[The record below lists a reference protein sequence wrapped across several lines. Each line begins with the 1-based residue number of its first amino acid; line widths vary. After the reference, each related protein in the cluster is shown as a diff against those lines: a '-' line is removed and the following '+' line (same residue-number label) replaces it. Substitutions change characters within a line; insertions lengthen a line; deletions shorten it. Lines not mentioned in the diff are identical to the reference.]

1 VRKPFLIVLVPLAT
15 FALGWSLGGYP
26 EAASQT
32 KDKEPVKRA
41 RPLPKV
47 EKGPPKA
54 EKVSPAPKQE
64 TAPPKETPKEG
75 NLYLWQVPEVGLQT
89 LLVLKVTSGE
99 TFEAAYLVP
108 VRMRLDG
115 VVGKD
120 KADLD
125 RLDKLIGGRLVN
137 TSMRGRDPTGQ
148 VLADIHFGAPRKDAP
163 NDPSG
168 WISDWLKK
176 K

>member
-1 VRKPFLIVLVPLAT
+1 MRKFFLIVLAPLVT
-15 FALGWSLGGYP
+15 FALGWSLGGGV
-26 EAASQT
+26 EVASQT
-32 KDKEPVKRA
+32 KEPVKRQ

-47 EKGPPKA
+47 EKGAPKADPKAPPTPKA
-54 EKVSPAPKQE
+54 ETVAR
-64 TAPPKETPKEG
+64 ETPKEG
-75 NLYLWQVPEVGLQT
+75 NLYLFQIPEAGLQT

-108 VRMRLDG
+108 VRVRLDG
-115 VVGKD
+115 VTGKD
-120 KADLD
+120 KASLD
-125 RLDKLIGGRLVN
+125 KLDKLIGGRLVN
-137 TSMRGRDPTGQ
+137 TSMKGRDPTGN
-148 VLADIHFGAPRKDAP
+148 VLADIHFGEPKKDAP